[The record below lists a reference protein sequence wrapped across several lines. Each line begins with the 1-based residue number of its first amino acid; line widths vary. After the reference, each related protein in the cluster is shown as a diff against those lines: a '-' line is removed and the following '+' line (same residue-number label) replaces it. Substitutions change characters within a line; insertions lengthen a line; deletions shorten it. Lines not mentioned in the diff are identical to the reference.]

1 MKTFALV
8 LIFVFWFSASAQQNP
23 TPTPFQAK
31 EFLNAHINPIV
42 DISEDNN
49 TYSLLRDH
57 KPGDIIIDG
66 QNLYKIVEI
75 TTVTAYNA
83 GYIYLDAA
91 KLSEY
96 EIKQL
101 TDDILSQYNSG
112 VSFSELAKKYSMDK
126 NPNAGEL
133 KFREGQMVGTFEK
146 AVKEHAPGEVFTVVT
161 PEKKWFHIVKK
172 NEADR
177 IIKAINAE
185 YAIYK
190 PS

>member
-1 MKTFALV
+1 MKTSALV
-8 LIFVFWFSASAQQNP
+8 LISIFWLSAAAQQATAP
-23 TPTPFQAK
+23 TPQQAK

-42 DISEDNN
+42 DISEDNK
-49 TYSLLRDH
+49 TYVLLKDH
-57 KPGDIIIDG
+57 KPGDIIVDG
-66 QNLYKIVEI
+66 QKLYKIVEI

-83 GYIYLDAA
+83 GYIYLDAN
-91 KLSEY
+91 KLSET

-101 TDDILSQYNSG
+101 TDDILGQYNSG
-112 VSFSELAKKYSMDK
+112 TAFSELAKKYSMDK

-133 KFREGQMVGTFEK
+133 KFTEGQMVGTFEK

-161 PEKKWFHIVKK
+161 PEKGWFHIVKK

-177 IIKAINAE
+177 TIKAISTE
-185 YAIYK
+185 YALYK